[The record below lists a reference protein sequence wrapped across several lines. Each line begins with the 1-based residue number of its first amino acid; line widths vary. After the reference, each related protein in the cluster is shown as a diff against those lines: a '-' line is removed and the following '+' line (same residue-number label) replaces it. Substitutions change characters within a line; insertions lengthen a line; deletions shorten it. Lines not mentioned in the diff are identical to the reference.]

1 VVEADE
7 LIKKTRE
14 ILDKIRQ
21 RAPLA
26 IAGAIRAVNSSLS
39 SDVNGFDVEIEEF
52 GKCFNT
58 SDFKEGVAAFLE
70 KRKPSFLGK

>member
-1 VVEADE
+1 VVKADE
-7 LIKKTRE
+7 LIKKAEE
-14 ILDKIRQ
+14 ILGKIRQ

-26 IAGAIRAVNSSLS
+26 IAGAIKAVNSSW
-39 SDVNGFDVEIEEF
+39 SDELNGFDVEIEEF

-70 KRKPSFLGK
+70 KRKPSFSGR